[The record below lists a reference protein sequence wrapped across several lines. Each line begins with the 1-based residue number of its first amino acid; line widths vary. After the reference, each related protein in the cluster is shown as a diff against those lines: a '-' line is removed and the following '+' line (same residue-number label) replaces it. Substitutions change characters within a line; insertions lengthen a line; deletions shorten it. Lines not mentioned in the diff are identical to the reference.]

1 MEVLV
6 QAPDDRPRPDQFHAR
21 TGHALPKEKSQV
33 FQQLNQLSEYAKDN
47 EMEINFSKTKC
58 MVFNA
63 GKAMDCMPSL
73 NIEDNE
79 IEVVQ
84 SLKVLG
90 LVIREDMKWSSNTD
104 HIIIKAFKKIWI
116 LRRLKVLGAN
126 VPDLMDINITHVRC
140 MLELAVPAWHP
151 GLTAG
156 EAVDIERVQRAAC
169 QIILGMSYT
178 TYSDALDFLKLET
191 LESRRVTLCMKFGI
205 KALKHPKHKQWFQPN
220 LKKTNTRQQQ
230 PKYCQVIA
238 KTRRFENSPISY
250 LTNLLNKYTKLT
262 K

>member
-1 MEVLV
+1 M
-6 QAPDDRPRPDQFHAR
+6 
-21 TGHALPKEKSQV
+21 
-33 FQQLNQLSEYAKDN
+33 
-47 EMEINFSKTKC
+47 
-58 MVFNA
+58 
-63 GKAMDCMPSL
+63 
-73 NIEDNE
+73 
-79 IEVVQ
+79 
-84 SLKVLG
+84 
-90 LVIREDMKWSSNTD
+90 
-104 HIIIKAFKKIWI
+104 IITAFKKMWT
-116 LRRLKVLGAN
+116 LCRLKVLGAN
-126 VPDLMDINITHVRC
+126 VPDLMDIYIKQVRC

-178 TYSDALDFLKLET
+178 TYSDALDFHKLEM
-191 LESRRVTLCMKFGI
+191 LESRRVTLCMKFSI
-205 KALKHPKHKQWFQPN
+205 KASNHPKHKQWFQPN

-238 KTRRFENSPISY
+238 KTRRFENSPLSY